1 MTIFMT
7 LGGFVVG
14 FIQGWEMSL
23 VLTAVLPLIAIGGFL
38 FTIIL

>member
-1 MTIFMT
+1 
-7 LGGFVVG
+7 
-14 FIQGWEMSL
+14 MSL